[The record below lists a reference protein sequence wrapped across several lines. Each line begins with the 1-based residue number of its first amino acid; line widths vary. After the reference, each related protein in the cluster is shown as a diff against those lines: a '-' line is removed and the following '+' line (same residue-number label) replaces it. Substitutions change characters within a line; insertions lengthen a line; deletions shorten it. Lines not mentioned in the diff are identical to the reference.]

1 MIAITV
7 RICIKYTLSI
17 YLIAISAL
25 DGAGT
30 EPEKMKIVIIV
41 VGTFAVVLAVAL
53 IVFFVVRNR
62 RRYAL
67 IQ

>member
-1 MIAITV
+1 M
-7 RICIKYTLSI
+7 SNI
-17 YLIAISAL
+17 YNISFLAL
-25 DGAGT
+25 DAVGT